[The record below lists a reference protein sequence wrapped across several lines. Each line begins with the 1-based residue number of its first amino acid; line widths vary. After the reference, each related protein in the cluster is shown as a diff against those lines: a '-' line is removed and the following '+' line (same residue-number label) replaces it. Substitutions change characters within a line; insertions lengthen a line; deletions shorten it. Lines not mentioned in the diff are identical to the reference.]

1 MNKRGLESLLKIKCK
16 LGLDASV
23 AIGPYG
29 RDADAKIGP
38 DTSFLVYA
46 TANGVFAGLS
56 LEGGVLAQANSAKE
70 KFYSIEDVGV
80 KVIFKTEVTVP
91 DEAKELIKLLEEYCK
106 EPD

>member
-38 DTSFLVYA
+38 DTAFLVYA
-46 TANGVFAGLS
+46 TANGFFCRTITGRW
-56 LEGGVLAQANSAKE
+56 GFNTG
-70 KFYSIEDVGV
+70 
-80 KVIFKTEVTVP
+80 
-91 DEAKELIKLLEEYCK
+91 
-106 EPD
+106 

>member
-1 MNKRGLESLLKIKCK
+1 MVISHSSFISRISLFSFSHSLFP
-16 LGLDASV
+16 L
-23 AIGPYG
+23 
-29 RDADAKIGP
+29 R
-38 DTSFLVYA
+38 TSCPRRRLCGDNSCLF
-46 TANGVFAGLS
+46 FPGLS

-106 EPD
+106 ETD

>member
-1 MNKRGLESLLKIKCK
+1 VVLDSSQWSLVIHHS
-16 LGLDASV
+16 SV
-23 AIGPYG
+23 AFRFSP
-29 RDADAKIGP
+29 
-38 DTSFLVYA
+38 LA
-46 TANGVFAGLS
+46 TAFSFPLRTSCPRRRLSGDNSCLFFPGLS

-106 EPD
+106 ETD

>member
-38 DTSFLVYA
+38 DTAFLVYA
-46 TANGVFAGLS
+46 NG
-56 LEGGVLAQANSAKE
+56 
-70 KFYSIEDVGV
+70 
-80 KVIFKTEVTVP
+80 
-91 DEAKELIKLLEEYCK
+91 
-106 EPD
+106 